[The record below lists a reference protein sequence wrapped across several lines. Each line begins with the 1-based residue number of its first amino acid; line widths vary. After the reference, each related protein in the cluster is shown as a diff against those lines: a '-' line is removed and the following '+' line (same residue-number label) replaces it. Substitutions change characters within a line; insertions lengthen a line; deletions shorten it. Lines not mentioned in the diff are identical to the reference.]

1 MRAFAAERTE
11 FGLSGG
17 LTIAISL
24 QQDVETFS
32 SETLS
37 FSAGLR

>member
-11 FGLSGG
+11 SGQDGG
-17 LTIAISL
+17 LRIDTSL